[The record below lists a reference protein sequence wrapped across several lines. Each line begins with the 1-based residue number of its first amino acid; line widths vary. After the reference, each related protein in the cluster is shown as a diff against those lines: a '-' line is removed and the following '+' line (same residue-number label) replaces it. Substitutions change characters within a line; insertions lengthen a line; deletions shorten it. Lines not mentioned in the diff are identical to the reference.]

1 VAVTLLI
8 KAPSLFNAPQ
18 SEHTRSGGSHHHGY
32 LRRLAVT
39 PNQAMNSQQVADL
52 FVEQRVLQPSQV
64 EDVLQEANLNGKNI
78 EQALVDSGFVD
89 ERGFYQVIADAI
101 GTDFID
107 LSENEIAPEIVRL
120 IPAGLARL
128 HQALPIAAQDDTLSV
143 ALVDPLDLRA
153 AEDLRFALGKD
164 VHVVVAPTQQVEDRI
179 KLYYGTDSSNIDE
192 VLKQLGETGEL
203 LAIRGSDDS
212 ASTVEAEANTTP
224 IIRFVDLILF
234 QAIQDRASDIHFEPF
249 ENEFKIRYRVDGA
262 LYEMAPPPRHLALP
276 VISRVKVMANM
287 NIAERRLPQDGRIQK
302 NIAGRSVDLRVST
315 LPTQFG
321 ESVVLRVLDRST
333 VNLDLEALGLPH
345 YIHDYLIEIIHRPN
359 GIFIVTGPTGS
370 GKTTTL
376 YSCLRR
382 INTIDSKLV
391 TAEEPVEYDL
401 DGIVQVPVN
410 EAIGLTFA
418 RALRAF
424 LRQDPDRIMVGET
437 RDLETAQ
444 ISIQASLTGHL
455 VFTTLHTNDAPGAI
469 TRLIDMGVEPFLIS
483 STLEAVLGQRLLRS
497 ICPQCRT
504 TYQPSQPLLA
514 QLGLSRRDIG
524 DRNFHYG
531 KGCDACNQT
540 GYKGRKGIY
549 ELLKITDPLRELI
562 NERAPTVRL
571 KEKAI
576 ELGMVT
582 LRQDGLRS
590 IFAGNTTIEEVLKYT

>member
-1 VAVTLLI
+1 
-8 KAPSLFNAPQ
+8 
-18 SEHTRSGGSHHHGY
+18 
-32 LRRLAVT
+32 
-39 PNQAMNSQQVADL
+39 M
-52 FVEQRVLQPSQV
+52 
-64 EDVLQEANLNGKNI
+64 EDI
-78 EQALVDSGFVD
+78 
-89 ERGFYQVIADAI
+89 
-101 GTDFID
+101 
-107 LSENEIAPEIVRL
+107 
-120 IPAGLARL
+120 
-128 HQALPIAAQDDTLSV
+128 
-143 ALVDPLDLRA
+143 
-153 AEDLRFALGKD
+153 
-164 VHVVVAPTQQVEDRI
+164 
-179 KLYYGTDSSNIDE
+179 
-192 VLKQLGETGEL
+192 LKQLGKTGEL
-203 LAIRGSDDS
+203 LALRGTDEN
-212 ASTVEAEANTTP
+212 ALAVEAEANATP

-302 NIAGRSVDLRVST
+302 NVAGRSVDLRVST

-333 VNLDLEALGLPH
+333 VNLDLEALGLPE
-345 YIHDYLIEIIHRPN
+345 YIYEYILEIINRPN

-382 INTIDSKLV
+382 INTIDSKLL

-401 DGIVQVPVN
+401 EGIVQVPVN

-418 RALRAF
+418 RILRAF

-504 TYQPSQPLLA
+504 TYQPTEALLE

-524 DRNFHYG
+524 AKNFFYG

-562 NERAPTVRL
+562 NERAPTVTL
-571 KEKAI
+571 KEKAV

-590 IFAGNTTIEEVLKYT
+590 IFAGDTTIEEVLKYT

>member
-1 VAVTLLI
+1 
-8 KAPSLFNAPQ
+8 
-18 SEHTRSGGSHHHGY
+18 
-32 LRRLAVT
+32 
-39 PNQAMNSQQVADL
+39 MNNQQVADL
-52 FVEQRVLQPSQV
+52 FVEQHVLQPSQAD
-64 EDVLQEANLNGKNI
+64 DVLQEANVNGKPI
-78 EQALVDSGFVD
+78 AQAMVDGGFVD
-89 ERGFYQVIADAI
+89 EAGFYRVIADALA
-101 GTDFID
+101 TEFVD
-107 LSENEIAPEIVRL
+107 LSDREIDPAIQRL
-120 IPAGLARL
+120 IPGGLARL
-128 HQALPIAAQDDTLSV
+128 HRALPIGLADNVLQV

-164 VHVVVAPTQQVEDRI
+164 IHVVVTPTEQIEDRI
-179 KLYYGTDSSNIDE
+179 KRYYGTDTSSMEDI
-192 VLKQLGETGEL
+192 LKQLGEAGEL
-203 LAIRGSDDS
+203 MTLRGDES
-212 ASTVEAEANTTP
+212 AADVEAEANATP

-302 NIAGRSVDLRVST
+302 NIAGRTIDMRVST

-333 VNLDLEALGLPH
+333 VNLDVEALGMPD
-345 YIHDYLIEIIHRPN
+345 YIHDYILEVINRPN

-376 YSCLRR
+376 YSCLRK
-382 INTIDSKLV
+382 INTIDSKLL

-401 DGIVQVPVN
+401 EGIVQVPVN

-418 RALRAF
+418 RILRAF

-455 VFTTLHTNDAPGAI
+455 VFTTLHTNDAPGAV

-497 ICPQCRT
+497 ICTHCRT
-504 TYQPSQPLLA
+504 SYKPNESLLTQLELSQ
-514 QLGLSRRDIG
+514 RDIG
-524 DRNFHYG
+524 KNEFFYG
-531 KGCDACNQT
+531 KGCESCNHT

-549 ELLKITDPLRELI
+549 ELMKISDPIRELI
-562 NERAPTVRL
+562 NERAPTVIL
-571 KEKAI
+571 KQKAV

-590 IFAGNTTIEEVLKYT
+590 IFRRRYDN